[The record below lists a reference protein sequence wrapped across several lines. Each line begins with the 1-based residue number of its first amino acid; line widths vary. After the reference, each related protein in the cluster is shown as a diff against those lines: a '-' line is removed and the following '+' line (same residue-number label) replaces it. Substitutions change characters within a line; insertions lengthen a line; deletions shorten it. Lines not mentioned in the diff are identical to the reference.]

1 MNAVAVSLADQLGT
15 VTRALPVRTLNP
27 ALGLFVEPD
36 LDTKPDMR
44 KVRASSFY
52 DFVENVACGFDDHCV
67 MLQRD
72 PVSRGS

>member
-1 MNAVAVSLADQLGT
+1 MNAVAVSLADQLGAIGA
-15 VTRALPVRTLNP
+15 ALSVRPSDP
-27 ALGLFVEPD
+27 ALGLFIKPD
-36 LDTKPDMR
+36 LDTKPNMSE
-44 KVRASSFY
+44 VRTSSFY